1 MSQAIEALYP
11 QHLAQRQ
18 TQLEAALAAEGLDG
32 LVISSGKPLG
42 YYADDQ
48 DAPLRTT
55 PHFAHWLPLEG
66 PQHLLL
72 LRPGQRPRLV
82 RHAPEDYWYEQ
93 TPLGEPHW
101 AAHVELASA
110 PEAAA
115 TWKLLGAGARCAY
128 IGDEPEAAR
137 ANGLVESPKL
147 VARLDWERALKSPYE
162 VACMEEAQ
170 RLAGLGHAAA
180 RAAFEGGASELETHQ
195 AYVAAVGCTDKD
207 LPYETIIAHDEKG
220 ATLHYTVKRDTR
232 GADVLLI
239 DAGARHRGYCSDIT
253 RTWTSARCTPR
264 FRELVTGLDG
274 LQRALCERV
283 RPGLPYLELH
293 REAHRGIAEL
303 LRSAGVLRVD
313 AQQAV
318 ELGLTRPFFPHGLGH
333 FLGLQVHDVG
343 GRQLAPEGGTLPP
356 PAEHPYLRT
365 TRTIEADQ
373 VFTVEPGIYFIEMLL
388 REHRGGPHAR
398 AIDWQLVRELAP
410 CGGIRIEDNV
420 LVTAS
425 GHRNLTRPRV
435 A

>member
-1 MSQAIEALYP
+1 MSTAIEALYA
-11 QHLAQRQ
+11 QHLER
-18 TQLEAALAAEGLDG
+18 LEARLASALAAEQLDG

-42 YYADDQ
+42 YFADDQ
-48 DAPLRTT
+48 EAPLRPT

-66 PQHLLL
+66 AQHLLL
-72 LRPGQRPRLV
+72 LRPGRRPRLV

-93 TPLGEPHW
+93 APLGEPHW
-101 AAHVELASA
+101 AAHFELASA

-115 TWKLLGAGARCAY
+115 TWKLLGASGRCAY

-137 ANGLVESPKL
+137 AHGLLEVPRL
-147 VARLDWERALKSPYE
+147 CARLDWERALKTGYE

-180 RAAFEGGASELETHQ
+180 RAAFEAGASELETHQ

-207 LPYETIIAHDEKG
+207 LPYETIIAHEEKG
-220 ATLHYTVKRDTR
+220 ATLHYTGKRTQR
-232 GADVLLI
+232 GARVLLI

-253 RTWTSARCTPR
+253 RTWTSASCDAR
-264 FRELVTGLDG
+264 FRELVLGLDQ
-274 LQRALCERV
+274 LQRALCARV
-283 RPGLPYLELH
+283 RPGLAYLELH

-303 LRSAGVLRVD
+303 LRAAGVLRVD
-313 AQQAV
+313 VDQAL

-343 GRQLAPEGGTLPP
+343 GRQLAPEGGSLPP
-356 PAEHPYLRT
+356 PPDHPYLRT
-365 TRTIEADQ
+365 TRTIAADQ
-373 VFTVEPGIYFIEMLL
+373 VFTIEPGIYFIEMLL
-388 REHRGGPHAR
+388 REHRGAPHAR

-425 GHRNLTRPRV
+425 GHRNLTRPQV